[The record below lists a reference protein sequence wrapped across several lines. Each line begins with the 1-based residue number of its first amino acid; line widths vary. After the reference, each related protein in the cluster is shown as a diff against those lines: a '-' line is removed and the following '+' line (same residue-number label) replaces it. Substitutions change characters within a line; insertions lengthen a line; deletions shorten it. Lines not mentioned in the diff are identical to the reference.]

1 MRIPK
6 GLCERIAEAI
16 IAGRMFFADIAKR
29 LRPRGTEE
37 LKKRGREDLATDSNA
52 QRGTDSDAGRDE
64 KGGK

>member
-6 GLCERIAEAI
+6 GLCERIAEMI

-29 LRPRGTEE
+29 LRPRVTEE

-52 QRGTDSDAGRDE
+52 RPKDE
-64 KGGK
+64 SEED

>member
-29 LRPRGTEE
+29 LRPRVTEE

-52 QRGTDSDAGRDE
+52 RPRDE
-64 KGGK
+64 HEEG

>member
-6 GLCERIAEAI
+6 GLCERIAEMI

-29 LRPRGTEE
+29 LRPRVTEE

-52 QRGTDSDAGRDE
+52 RPRDE
-64 KGGK
+64 SEEG

>member
-29 LRPRGTEE
+29 LRPRVTEE

-52 QRGTDSDAGRDE
+52 RPRDE
-64 KGGK
+64 SEED

>member
-29 LRPRGTEE
+29 LRPRVTEE

-52 QRGTDSDAGRDE
+52 QREDE
-64 KGGK
+64 DDRP

>member
-16 IAGRMFFADIAKR
+16 IAGRMFFADIANR
-29 LRPRGTEE
+29 LRPRVTEE

-52 QRGTDSDAGRDE
+52 RTKDE
-64 KGGK
+64 HEEG

>member
-16 IAGRMFFADIAKR
+16 IAGRMFFADIANR
-29 LRPRGTEE
+29 LRPRVTEE

-52 QRGTDSDAGRDE
+52 RPKDE
-64 KGGK
+64 HEEG

>member
-16 IAGRMFFADIAKR
+16 IAGRMFFADIANR
-29 LRPRGTEE
+29 LRPRVTEE

-52 QRGTDSDAGRDE
+52 DRASDSDAE
-64 KGGK
+64 KGRK

>member
-29 LRPRGTEE
+29 LRPRVTEE
-37 LKKRGREDLATDSNA
+37 LKKRGREDRATDSNA
-52 QRGTDSDAGRDE
+52 QREDE
-64 KGGK
+64 DERP

>member
-29 LRPRGTEE
+29 LRPRVTEE

-52 QRGTDSDAGRDE
+52 RPKDE
-64 KGGK
+64 REEG

>member
-6 GLCERIAEAI
+6 GLCERIAEMI

-29 LRPRGTEE
+29 LRPRVTEK

-52 QRGTDSDAGRDE
+52 RPRDE
-64 KGGK
+64 SEED

>member
-29 LRPRGTEE
+29 LRPRVTEE
-37 LKKRGREDLATDSNA
+37 LKKRGRGDLATDSNA
-52 QRGTDSDAGRDE
+52 QREDE
-64 KGGK
+64 DERP

>member
-29 LRPRGTEE
+29 LRPRVTEE

-52 QRGTDSDAGRDE
+52 RPKDE
-64 KGGK
+64 SEEG

>member
-16 IAGRMFFADIAKR
+16 IAGRMFFADIAKL
-29 LRPRGTEE
+29 LRPRVTEE

-52 QRGTDSDAGRDE
+52 RPKDE
-64 KGGK
+64 REEG

>member
-29 LRPRGTEE
+29 LRPRVTEE

-52 QRGTDSDAGRDE
+52 QREDE
-64 KGGK
+64 DERP

>member
-6 GLCERIAEAI
+6 GLCERIAEMI

-29 LRPRGTEE
+29 LQPRVTEE

-52 QRGTDSDAGRDE
+52 RPKDE
-64 KGGK
+64 SEED

>member
-6 GLCERIAEAI
+6 GLCERIAEMI

-29 LRPRGTEE
+29 LRPRVTEE

-52 QRGTDSDAGRDE
+52 RPQDE
-64 KGGK
+64 SEDDRP

>member
-6 GLCERIAEAI
+6 GLCERIAEMI

-29 LRPRGTEE
+29 LRPRVTEE

-52 QRGTDSDAGRDE
+52 RTKDE
-64 KGGK
+64 SEED

>member
-6 GLCERIAEAI
+6 GLCERIAEMI

-29 LRPRGTEE
+29 LRPRVTEE

-52 QRGTDSDAGRDE
+52 RPRD
-64 KGGK
+64 

>member
-6 GLCERIAEAI
+6 GLCERIAEMI

-29 LRPRGTEE
+29 LRPRVTEE

-52 QRGTDSDAGRDE
+52 RPKDE
-64 KGGK
+64 REEG

>member
-6 GLCERIAEAI
+6 GLCDRIAEAI

-29 LRPRGTEE
+29 LRPRVTEE

-52 QRGTDSDAGRDE
+52 RPRDE
-64 KGGK
+64 SEED

>member
-6 GLCERIAEAI
+6 GLCERIAEMI

-29 LRPRGTEE
+29 LRPRVTEE

-52 QRGTDSDAGRDE
+52 RPKDE
-64 KGGK
+64 SEDD

>member
-6 GLCERIAEAI
+6 GLCERIAEMI

-29 LRPRGTEE
+29 LRPRVTEE

-52 QRGTDSDAGRDE
+52 RPRDESDAGRDE

>member
-6 GLCERIAEAI
+6 GLCERIAEMI

-29 LRPRGTEE
+29 LRPRVTEE

-52 QRGTDSDAGRDE
+52 RSKDE
-64 KGGK
+64 SEED

>member
-16 IAGRMFFADIAKR
+16 IAGRMFFADIANR
-29 LRPRGTEE
+29 LRPRVTEE

-52 QRGTDSDAGRDE
+52 RREDE
-64 KGGK
+64 DDRP

>member
-6 GLCERIAEAI
+6 GLCERIAEMI

-29 LRPRGTEE
+29 LRPRVTEE

-52 QRGTDSDAGRDE
+52 RPRDE
-64 KGGK
+64 SEED